1 MKKKNIINLIK
12 YHVENNEAG
21 FRNEAFEIAD
31 DFDRSG
37 DVQLAEYITSLL
49 SSADLFVPQMNYNN
63 TDFFQKIPSS
73 SDTLWLSD
81 EITQDL
87 FGIVNAISH
96 KAGVNKFLFQG
107 APGTGKTEAVKQLA
121 RILDREIYMVDFNF
135 IIDSKLGQ
143 TQKNISELFQGINGF
158 GYPDKVI
165 ILFDELDAVALDR
178 TNTNDVREM
187 GRAVTSILKGL
198 DMLDDR
204 ILLIATTN
212 LFKNFDK
219 AIIRR
224 FDAVIDFNR
233 YSREDLISVAEA
245 LLDQYLKLF
254 DIKTKNK
261 RLFRKIIELYE
272 TIPYPGDLR
281 NLIKSSVAFSD
292 VEDNM
297 DYFRRIYSVVTG
309 RKADDIMRLNSEG
322 FSVREIEMLTHVS
335 KSTVSRVLKGD
346 SNE

>member
-21 FRNEAFEIAD
+21 FRNEAFEVAN
-31 DFDRSG
+31 DFDQSG

-143 TQKNISELFQGINGF
+143 TQKNISELFQEINGF

-261 RLFRKIIELYE
+261 RLFRKIIEMYE
-272 TIPYPGDLR
+272 IIPYPGDLR

-297 DYFRRIYSVVTG
+297 DYFKRIYSTITG
-309 RKADDIMRLNSEG
+309 RKPDDIMRLNSEG

>member
-21 FRNEAFEIAD
+21 FRNEAFEVAN
-31 DFDRSG
+31 DFDQSG

-143 TQKNISELFQGINGF
+143 TQKNISELFQEINGF

-261 RLFRKIIELYE
+261 RLFRKIIEMYE

-297 DYFRRIYSVVTG
+297 DYFKRIYSTITG
-309 RKADDIMRLNSEG
+309 RKPDDIMRLNSEG

>member
-21 FRNEAFEIAD
+21 FRNEAFEVAN
-31 DFDRSG
+31 DFDKSG

-143 TQKNISELFQGINGF
+143 TQKNISELFQEINGF

-261 RLFRKIIELYE
+261 RLFRKIIEMYE

-297 DYFRRIYSVVTG
+297 DYFKRIYSTITG
-309 RKADDIMRLNSEG
+309 RKPDDIMRLNSEG